1 MRQSLEPSS
10 VQPMFALP
18 MCMMLNETQI
28 TRRPH
33 ILIVDDDAD
42 VLGLLK
48 LMVQTQYDV
57 TCVRGGAEALEQLA
71 SRSFDLVLL
80 DIMMPE
86 ISGMD
91 VLRSIRANKQTADLP
106 VILVTALAKNDDIV
120 AGLQAGANDYITKP
134 FDLDVARARIA
145 SQIALKRRLDERQ
158 QAISRL
164 ARSYEMQ
171 DRFLKIASHDLK
183 NPLNSIRL
191 AVFYLRSILDNHPDV
206 NAALDSIE
214 NTLNNMDE
222 LVAEYLESS
231 ALQSGQEELRLEAI
245 VAEDAIWEVISQYSA
260 AAARKNVTLLIGA
273 TEGIV
278 LADSRRLRQILSNLV
293 SNAIKYSPHGKCV
306 TVSAKISSG
315 QVQISVADEG
325 PGIPEAERSALFL
338 PFSKLSNRPTGGES
352 SSGLG
357 LWIARELARIQNGS
371 VGFECPEA
379 GGSLFWVRLPA
390 HTDSLPDD
398 SPTSA

>member
-1 MRQSLEPSS
+1 MRDLLEISS
-10 VQPMFALP
+10 IQPMFALP
-18 MCMMLNETQI
+18 MHMLNETQI
-28 TRRPH
+28 ARRPH

-48 LMVQTQYDV
+48 LMVQAQNDV
-57 TCVRGGAEALEQLA
+57 TCVRSGAEALEQIA
-71 SRSFDLVLL
+71 AHSFDLVLL

-86 ISGMD
+86 VSGMD
-91 VLRSIRANKQTADLP
+91 VLKSIRTNIQTADLP
-106 VILVTALAKNDDIV
+106 VILVTALAKSDEIV

-164 ARSYEMQ
+164 TSGYEMQ

-183 NPLNSIRL
+183 NPLNNIRL
-191 AVFYLRSILDNHPDV
+191 AHFYLRSILDDHPDV
-206 NAALDSIE
+206 NAALDTIE

-231 ALQSGQEELRLEAI
+231 ALQTGQEELRLEAI
-245 VAEDAIWEVISQYSA
+245 SAEDAVWEVISRYSA

-273 TEGIV
+273 TDGIV
-278 LADSRRLRQILSNLV
+278 LADSQRLHQILSNLV

-306 TVSAKISSG
+306 TVSSVVGGG
-315 QVQISVADEG
+315 QVQMSVADEG
-325 PGIPEAERSALFL
+325 PGIPAAEQSALFL
-338 PFSKLSNRPTGGES
+338 PFSKLSNKPTGGES

-371 VGFECPEA
+371 VGFECPA
-379 GGSLFWVRLPA
+379 SGGSIFWVKMPA
-390 HTDSLPDD
+390 HPDSLP
-398 SPTSA
+398 PLP